1 MATEP
6 ETSEPDTPDA
16 PGHDGDTGER
26 LSRIE
31 TTLAEVISFLRGGGG
46 QPEPAA
52 EPQAPDIKRE
62 VREELA
68 KLRSKEKADKDKA
81 AEQQSIHDQLG
92 KIQAALEQAP
102 QEYRRVTQAMG
113 WNKP

>member
-6 ETSEPDTPDA
+6 ETSEPDAPA
-16 PGHDGDTGER
+16 EPGHEGSTDER

-31 TTLAEVISFLRGGGG
+31 TTLADVIGLLKGGG
-46 QPEPAA
+46 QGNGAPVA
-52 EPQAPDIKRE
+52 EPEAPDIKAE
-62 VREELA
+62 VRAELA

-92 KIQAALEQAP
+92 EIKAALEQAP
-102 QEYRRVTQAMG
+102 QEYRRVTQAM
-113 WNKP
+113 